1 MSLSKL
7 WDLVMDR
14 EAWCITV
21 YGVAKSPTRLS
32 DWTELK
38 SYEALLDQDLLEIEV
53 MAPDDDFFVFWF
65 PSCYQPQELFA
76 WFSATE
82 EERSWQG
89 CSNLACD
96 ELGMQNPYFL
106 ESSLGLL
113 YKIEGGLGG
122 RRTRDYLW
130 GQHRKRKQVCG
141 ELVSGVRSEQG
152 PQGLT
157 QREALVLTSPTS
169 TNPCP
174 LWLHKPYLP
183 PLLKTQSPVR

>member
-1 MSLSKL
+1 MDMSLSKL

-96 ELGMQNPYFL
+96 ELGMQNP
-106 ESSLGLL
+106 
-113 YKIEGGLGG
+113 
-122 RRTRDYLW
+122 
-130 GQHRKRKQVCG
+130 
-141 ELVSGVRSEQG
+141 
-152 PQGLT
+152 
-157 QREALVLTSPTS
+157 TS
-169 TNPCP
+169 
-174 LWLHKPYLP
+174 
-183 PLLKTQSPVR
+183 